1 MKCLMQRLAC
11 PDKCVLSKKNL
22 LNDNGMPSKVKMMKL
37 FEGISKAQNA
47 VRSCAER
54 VMKANDRKMGE

>member
-22 LNDNGMPSKVKMMKL
+22 LNDNGMPSKAKMTKL
-37 FEGISKAQNA
+37 FEGLPKAQTA
-47 VRSCAER
+47 VRKCAER
-54 VMKANDRKMGE
+54 VMKANDRKMGQ